1 MIGGAD
7 LTGALGLGP
16 GRRGRRVRGHRPQVA
31 SPLVGTARYRVA
43 GRCEKVGSAT
53 ILHPGPGRR
62 SHSAGL
68 PATRGQ
74 RRPTVA
80 VELPGPGRAG
90 RRRRDRRLG
99 IGLHDP
105 ALAGRKRDQTLA
117 VPVPDL
123 RHRTELR
130 PPRPPKS
137 WTCTIGPG
145 TENPCQQTTL
155 SSPPTRIPAA
165 KRDAGAMPVCPQSR
179 PG

>member
-74 RRPTVA
+74 RRPTVT

-99 IGLHDP
+99 IDLHDP
-105 ALAGRKRDQTLA
+105 ALAGAKMR
-117 VPVPDL
+117 
-123 RHRTELR
+123 
-130 PPRPPKS
+130 S
-137 WTCTIGPG
+137 NPG
-145 TENPCQQTTL
+145 STSPGS
-155 SSPPTRIPAA
+155 SSPTRTSPAKAA
-165 KRDAGAMPVCPQSR
+165 KVLDLYDRGWDGKPLSANDFVISADENASGQARCRWHPCTQSR